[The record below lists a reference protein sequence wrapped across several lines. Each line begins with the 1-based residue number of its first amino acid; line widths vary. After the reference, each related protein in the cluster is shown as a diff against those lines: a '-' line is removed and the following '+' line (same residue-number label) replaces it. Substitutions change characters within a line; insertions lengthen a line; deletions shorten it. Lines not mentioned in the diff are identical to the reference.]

1 MATVASAKTNGLLH
15 GIDGKNQLNGLW
27 KTHREGSV
35 VDENGNGTS
44 PVYEI
49 KNGSPEVQENGVK
62 STGHKNPEPTTLNK
76 NTNEEDASELYKRAV
91 ELLESRHRM
100 RDPSAT
106 YSPKPDSDTTVP
118 KVRAQLKGRPRLE
131 GMKEWLKIIGYD
143 TPPFHAIHISGT
155 KGKGSTSTFA
165 STLLTSHL
173 HHTHPSSAPKTGLF
187 ISPHLLTPR
196 ERILINNIPISPSL
210 FATSLFHIWSLL
222 SPLPDHARPRYMQL
236 LDLLSIH
243 VFASQGVQFA
253 VYETHSG
260 GEFDST
266 RVLGDAVKV
275 AGVAAIGID
284 HIRVLGPAIED
295 VAWHKGGVFSS
306 HAKAF
311 ALHGEATVERILAE
325 RAKERDTEVE
335 FVNTES
341 VQGRLPSGEEILE
354 TEVMRMN
361 CALAIKLVDELLRV
375 VYGEGMELSNR
386 DIKEGVRG
394 FGLAGR
400 FQKVWEGGRGWFLDG
415 AHNEMAM
422 PVVADWFARCVR
434 EGGRYVSFFSAFA
447 HHLFPCSS
455 FQLSSFPYSNPSYSI
470 STNSPLPHRST
481 KPITLIFNNP
491 PTKDRLAIFVQL
503 IAHLKILSFSPPS
516 SSSFSS
522 QAPTI
527 NFIFLS
533 SAKYGTL
540 PPSSLS
546 SSSFLS
552 STSSSIPDTS
562 TSTSIPSDYL
572 PTSTPILSSYR
583 SVCELAYPGCRI
595 SVVEGVKEAIAVA
608 RGTGKGGSV
617 LVTGHMV
624 LVGEVLGLFREE
636 GL

>member
-1 MATVASAKTNGLLH
+1 MVTVASAKTNGLLH

-44 PVYEI
+44 PVYEN

-62 STGHKNPEPTTLNK
+62 STGHKNPEPITLNK

-91 ELLESRHRM
+91 ELLESRYRM

-275 AGVAAIGID
+275 AGVAVIGMD
-284 HIRVLGPAIED
+284 HIRVLGPTIED

-311 ALHGEATVERILAE
+311 ALHGEATIERVLAE

-375 VYGEGMELSNR
+375 VYGEGVELSNR
-386 DIKEGVRG
+386 DIKEGFRG

-434 EGGRYVSFFSAFA
+434 EGGR
-447 HHLFPCSS
+447 
-455 FQLSSFPYSNPSYSI
+455 
-470 STNSPLPHRST
+470 ST
-481 KPITLIFNNP
+481 KPITLIFNTP

-546 SSSFLS
+546 SSPFLS
-552 STSSSIPDTS
+552 STSSPIPD

-572 PTSTPILSSYR
+572 PTSTHILSSYR

-595 SVVEGVKEAIAVA
+595 SVVEGVKEAMAVA
-608 RGTGKGGSV
+608 RGTGKGGSI

-636 GL
+636 GVLEGL